1 MESVTPFARASCLNC
16 AEGLRPERPARRLKG
31 GGLTREI
38 LPALDYSNIHIL
50 WRKFH
55 HAANIA
61 RVIIVDKVERVGRC
75 YPAAVQ
81 AGRLPSLASHA

>member
-1 MESVTPFARASCLNC
+1 MTRCFERLAS
-16 AEGLRPERPARRLKG
+16 RLKG
-31 GGLTREI
+31 GGLAGEV
-38 LPALDYSNIHIL
+38 LPALDYHVAIL
-50 WRKFH
+50 GVEFH
-55 HAANIA
+55 HPANIA